1 MIGFRQGFI
10 VALGGCILAGCAADQ
25 SQSIEVEPSIK
36 INRTNDAVV
45 ARVNNTSIYRSDVHR
60 AAQAQGLIDEK
71 ATLATDDP
79 VFLAT
84 VDELIDQRLLSLD
97 AIRTGVLK
105 TPEAQRRL
113 LAARERILGNYRVET
128 HVSDAVNE
136 GSIRDLYQAQR
147 DLAGRGEERRARQIV
162 LADEATALTIAQR
175 LDDEED
181 FDTLTAEFSTDDAT
195 RDRGGELGWVNR
207 DTLRG
212 EMRSMVFSTPVGGRS
227 APFEVEDGWHIIEVI
242 DTRTPSSRSFEESRD
257 EIARFMTFE
266 AVEELLSDVR
276 ERGDIERLY
285 ETAPKAD
292 TPTAETPTSEPS
304 AAEANE
310 TPETGDDK

>member
-113 LAARERILGNYRVET
+113 LAARERILGN
-128 HVSDAVNE
+128 
-136 GSIRDLYQAQR
+136 
-147 DLAGRGEERRARQIV
+147 
-162 LADEATALTIAQR
+162 TALKPMSATRSMRAQSVIFIKPSATWPDAAKNGAPAKSSWR
-175 LDDEED
+175 TKPPPSLSRSAWTMRK
-181 FDTLTAEFSTDDAT
+181 TLT
-195 RDRGGELGWVNR
+195 R
-207 DTLRG
+207 
-212 EMRSMVFSTPVGGRS
+212 
-227 APFEVEDGWHIIEVI
+227 
-242 DTRTPSSRSFEESRD
+242 
-257 EIARFMTFE
+257 
-266 AVEELLSDVR
+266 
-276 ERGDIERLY
+276 
-285 ETAPKAD
+285 
-292 TPTAETPTSEPS
+292 
-304 AAEANE
+304 
-310 TPETGDDK
+310 